1 MMKVIIIGAP
11 KDTYTLV
18 VDKMDGTRH
27 ISEFTGTFAHA
38 IGMLEQWT
46 YEYDESEVREAHLYH
61 TTATSNKEVA
71 RLVPEKW
78 DIDNA

>member
-1 MMKVIIIGAP
+1 MKVIITGAP

-18 VDKMDGTRH
+18 VDKTDGSRH
-27 ISEFTGTFAHA
+27 ISEFTSTFAHA
-38 IGMLEQWT
+38 VGMLENWT
-46 YEYDESEVREAHLYH
+46 YEHDEYDILEAHLYYI
-61 TTATSNKEVA
+61 TAAGSNKEVA